1 MANEDSTT
9 QASPE
14 ITPHDPAFAGD
25 IATLLEKPQGA
36 AMDLFQVLDICEQ
49 YAEHLLENKN
59 QTERMAL
66 CGRLLAGLEV
76 LKSVLKAP
84 LPDYLIQK
92 LTLKESEASICYNPI
107 ATDSEPLREYCV
119 ALTIVLLNQQES
131 PEQMQQMTGLLYE
144 LITVLAEDLKALR
157 FVRSLDGGLAMIAG
171 GALNLV
177 H

>member
-1 MANEDSTT
+1 MANVDSNT
-9 QASPE
+9 QARPE

-76 LKSVLKAP
+76 LKSTLKAP
-84 LPDYLIQK
+84 LPDHLIEK
-92 LTLKESEASICYNPI
+92 LTLKESEARICYNPL
-107 ATDSEPLREYCV
+107 ATDSEPLREYCT
-119 ALTIVLLNQQES
+119 ALTIVLLNQQEF
-131 PEQMQQMTGLLYE
+131 PEQRQQMIGLLYE
-144 LITVLAEDLKALR
+144 LITVLAEDLKAPR
-157 FVRSLDGGLAMIAG
+157 FVRALDGGLEMIPG
-171 GALNLV
+171 GVLNLV

>member
-1 MANEDSTT
+1 MANEDSNT
-9 QASPE
+9 QTHPE

-36 AMDLFQVLDICEQ
+36 TMDLFQVLDICEQ
-49 YAEHLLENKN
+49 YAEHLLENQN

-84 LPDYLIQK
+84 LPDYLIEK
-92 LTLKESEASICYNPI
+92 LTLKDSEASICYNPM

-131 PEQMQQMTGLLYE
+131 PEQTQQMTGLLYE
-144 LITVLAEDLKALR
+144 LIVALAEDLKAPR
-157 FVRSLDGGLAMIAG
+157 FARSVDGGLRMIQG
-171 GALNLV
+171 RVLNLV

>member
-25 IATLLEKPQGA
+25 IATLLQKPQGA
-36 AMDLFQVLDICEQ
+36 AMDLFQVLDICEH

-59 QTERMAL
+59 LTERMAL
-66 CGRLLAGLEV
+66 CSRLLAGLEV
-76 LKSVLKAP
+76 LKSALKTP
-84 LPDYLIQK
+84 LPDYLIEK
-92 LTLKESEASICYNPI
+92 LTLKESEVSIYYNPM

-131 PEQMQQMTGLLYE
+131 PEQRQQMTGLLYE
-144 LITVLAEDLKALR
+144 LITVLAEDLKAPR
-157 FVRSLDGGLAMIAG
+157 FIRSLDGGLTMIED

>member
-1 MANEDSTT
+1 MANADSNT
-9 QASPE
+9 QTHPE
-14 ITPHDPAFAGD
+14 ITPHDPAFAGS

-49 YAEHLLENKN
+49 YAGHLLENQN

-76 LKSVLKAP
+76 LKSALKAP
-84 LPDYLIQK
+84 LPDHLIEK
-92 LTLKESEASICYNPI
+92 LTLKESEASIRYNPI
-107 ATDSEPLREYCV
+107 ATDSETLREYCA
-119 ALTIVLLNQQES
+119 ALTIILLNQQES
-131 PEQMQQMTGLLYE
+131 PEQRQQMTGILYE
-144 LITVLAEDLKALR
+144 LITVLAEDLKAPR
-157 FVRSLDGGLAMIAG
+157 FVRSLDGGLAMTSG